1 VPTTL
6 VGLVVAITLLVPGFI
21 HHTQRRARVQQRAA
35 STLVETANLVTV
47 STLTNGLALALFAVL
62 RAWQPDHT
70 PDVAR
75 IFRDGSEYTADQ
87 ISYLATWGAGL
98 LLLSSALAF
107 LLGARPEWLERFSAR
122 FAPTLVDS
130 SAWYQVFEAVP
141 DKRTYVGCD
150 MRDGSYVGGFL
161 DWYSTELEETADRD
175 LVIAEPIT
183 YRPPE
188 NGDDREIQGFSRLVI
203 SARDIVRLYVS
214 FVDDP
219 ATSGSGGEQVT

>member
-1 VPTTL
+1 M
-6 VGLVVAITLLVPGFI
+6 
-21 HHTQRRARVQQRAA
+21 QQRAA

-47 STLTNGLALALFAVL
+47 STLTNGLTLALFAVF
-62 RAWQPDHT
+62 RAWQPDNT
-70 PDVAR
+70 PDVVR
-75 IFRDGSEYTADQ
+75 IFRDGSHYTAEQ

-98 LLLSSALAF
+98 LIVSSAFAF

-122 FAPTLVDS
+122 FAPTIVDS
-130 SAWYQVFEAVP
+130 SAWYQVFESVP

-183 YRPPE
+183 YRPPDG
-188 NGDDREIQGFSRLVI
+188 GDDREILGFSRLVI
-203 SARDIVRLYVS
+203 SARDIVRLYVG
-214 FVDDP
+214 FVDDS
-219 ATSGSGGEQVT
+219 ARSAGDEK